1 MNLIKQSEESIS
13 RLRSILS
20 NLPPG
25 INLLDA
31 ISSIKEPVV
40 LGIIKEYISG
50 SGKVAY
56 LGPEGTFSHE
66 VALML
71 LNGTM
76 IPVKGIDDI
85 VKGVYSGQFNYGV
98 VPFEN
103 NLAGIV
109 GDTIDALIKWNVGVK
124 ASVEYRV
131 SLCLVVNNEVNSISE
146 IKEIYSHPHAI
157 EESKEF
163 LSRLSITIRQTSSTA
178 EALNMVIGH
187 RERAAVASRLGARL
201 RGLKAITCGIEDKPS
216 FTKFLIL
223 QRDVGNIGDR
233 SLIIFSVPNRP
244 GSLYSALKP
253 FAEAELNLTM
263 IYSRPNKMGP
273 WEYDFILEVECSLSE
288 AKCLNAINEL
298 REHSAY
304 VRILGSYRYLTIQG
318 YDDS

>member
-1 MNLIKQSEESIS
+1 MVLSVIKGY
-13 RLRSILS
+13 LNS
-20 NLPPG
+20 NR
-25 INLLDA
+25 
-31 ISSIKEPVV
+31 
-40 LGIIKEYISG
+40 
-50 SGKVAY
+50 KVAY

-76 IPVKGIDDI
+76 IPVKGINDI
-85 VKGVYSGQFNYGV
+85 VKGVYNGQFNYGV

-131 SLCLVVNNEVNSISE
+131 SLCLVVNNDVDSLSE

-163 LSRLSITIRQTSSTA
+163 LSGLNATIRQTSSTA

-187 RERAAVASRLGARL
+187 RERAAVASRLGAQL
-201 RGLKAITCGIEDKPS
+201 RGLKTITCGIEDKPS

-233 SLIIFSVPNRP
+233 SLVIFSVPNKP

-273 WEYDFILEVECSLSE
+273 WEYDFILEVECSLSDG
-288 AKCLNAINEL
+288 KCLKAINEL

-304 VRILGSYRYLTIQG
+304 VKILGSYRYLTMQG
-318 YDDS
+318 YDDSSS

>member
-1 MNLIKQSEESIS
+1 M
-13 RLRSILS
+13 
-20 NLPPG
+20 
-25 INLLDA
+25 
-31 ISSIKEPVV
+31 
-40 LGIIKEYISG
+40 KEYLNSNN
-50 SGKVAY
+50 KVAY

-76 IPVKGIDDI
+76 TPVKGINDI
-85 VKGVYSGQFNYGV
+85 VKGVYNGQFNYGI

-109 GDTIDALIKWNVGVK
+109 GDTIEALIKWDVGVK
-124 ASVEYRV
+124 ASVEYKV
-131 SLCLVVNNEVNSISE
+131 SLCLVVNSDVDSLSE

-163 LSRLSITIRQTSSTA
+163 LSRLNVSIRQTSSTA

-187 RERAAVASRLGARL
+187 RDRAAVASRLGARL
-201 RGLKAITCGIEDKPS
+201 RGLKTITCGIEDKPN

-223 QRDVGNIGDR
+223 QRNVGNLGDR
-233 SLIIFSVPNRP
+233 SLIIFSVPNKP
-244 GSLYSALKP
+244 GSLYSALQP
-253 FAEAELNLTM
+253 FAEAGLNLTM

-288 AKCLNAINEL
+288 AKCIEAINRL
-298 REHSAY
+298 RERAAY
-304 VRILGSYRYLTIQG
+304 VKVLGSYSYLTLQG
-318 YDDS
+318 YGEV